1 MLLARCS
8 AGLGG
13 GVGRASFCEQ
23 ITRSSSLLQK
33 LPKAA
38 LSSQNLHY
46 TIHCSWK
53 AALYKATFHGLQV
66 YTLFLGIY
74 KTSIVV
80 GFGGYIL
87 LILELFGVGM
97 LLRPLLSPILSIQM
111 LWYGLYF
118 GVLGRDC
125 AEVVSDTLVS
135 KFS

>member
-1 MLLARCS
+1 MC
-8 AGLGG
+8 
-13 GVGRASFCEQ
+13 V
-23 ITRSSSLLQK
+23 
-33 LPKAA
+33 
-38 LSSQNLHY
+38 
-46 TIHCSWK
+46 
-53 AALYKATFHGLQV
+53 QV

-80 GFGGYIL
+80 GFGGYVL

-97 LLRPLLSPILSIQM
+97 LLRPLLSPILCIQM

-135 KFS
+135 SSEAANAKNLSRVYPGCSAM

>member
-1 MLLARCS
+1 M
-8 AGLGG
+8 
-13 GVGRASFCEQ
+13 
-23 ITRSSSLLQK
+23 
-33 LPKAA
+33 
-38 LSSQNLHY
+38 
-46 TIHCSWK
+46 
-53 AALYKATFHGLQV
+53 